1 MTPPQPEEPANASTA
16 ADGPT
21 AADGRTAGAG
31 AAGDGPTAG
40 AGAAGVGST
49 AGVGRTAGAGAAEK
63 GGRAKGRQ
71 RQGGLRRLFARL
83 TADPSELQ
91 AEQLQQSSVASGA
104 QPIASCADREKVC
117 VAGTLR
123 TVTFRPRGGVPALE
137 ANLWDGTGEVAVI
150 WLGRR
155 EIPGITPGRNIRVRG
170 RITCPGG
177 HRSIYNPI
185 YELQPAM
192 AE

>member
-1 MTPPQPEEPANASTA
+1 MTPAQPEEPANGSKATDGSVGSGPGGSGSSGNGPVRSDLA
-16 ADGPT
+16 GSSPADGPERGK
-21 AADGRTAGAG
+21 A
-31 AAGDGPTAG
+31 
-40 AGAAGVGST
+40 
-49 AGVGRTAGAGAAEK
+49 
-63 GGRAKGRQ
+63 RQ
-71 RQGGLRRLFARL
+71 KSGGLRRLFARL

-91 AEQLQQSSVASGA
+91 AEQLQQSVVASGA
-104 QPIASCADREKVC
+104 QPIATCADREKVC

-177 HRSIYNPI
+177 HRAIYNPI

>member
-1 MTPPQPEEPANASTA
+1 MTPQPNGPSRTSGRDDEPAQ
-16 ADGPT
+16 
-21 AADGRTAGAG
+21 G
-31 AAGDGPTAG
+31 AAGSPAR
-40 AGAAGVGST
+40 A
-49 AGVGRTAGAGAAEK
+49 RT
-63 GGRAKGRQ
+63 RP
-71 RQGGLRRLFARL
+71 GGLRRLFARL
-83 TADPSELQ
+83 TADPAELQ
-91 AEQLQQSSVASGA
+91 AEQLLQDSVAAGA
-104 QPIASCADREKVC
+104 QPIASCVDREKVC

-170 RITCPGG
+170 RITSPGG
-177 HRSIYNPI
+177 HRAIYNPI
-185 YELQPAM
+185 YELRPTV